1 MHNHDLFLFFYSSN
15 NTMHLLNCSS
25 TVICCTIFL
34 ILSLHQTQ
42 LLADS
47 KNGNDDDKPKCRRA
61 RMKISVE
68 YPSSSDGLKCNPIQT
83 AVNYCTGS
91 CKSYMTAHVVPPYV
105 KQECNCCAGQTI
117 KIKKRTLTFN
127 CTDTSDIRIPSK
139 SQLVRRVVFFPYIVN
154 CSCVTCEHFKHPPT
168 QILG

>member
-1 MHNHDLFLFFYSSN
+1 
-15 NTMHLLNCSS
+15 MHLLNCSS

-83 AVNYCTGS
+83 AVNLLY
-91 CKSYMTAHVVPPYV
+91 
-105 KQECNCCAGQTI
+105 
-117 KIKKRTLTFN
+117 RFL
-127 CTDTSDIRIPSK
+127 
-139 SQLVRRVVFFPYIVN
+139 
-154 CSCVTCEHFKHPPT
+154 
-168 QILG
+168 QILHDSSCRASLCKAGV